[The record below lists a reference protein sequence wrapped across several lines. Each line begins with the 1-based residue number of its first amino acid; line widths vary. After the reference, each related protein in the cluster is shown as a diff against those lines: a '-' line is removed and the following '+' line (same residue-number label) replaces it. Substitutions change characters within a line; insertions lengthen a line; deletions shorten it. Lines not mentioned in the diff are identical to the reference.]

1 MKTSLAKIGQPIIFD
16 VQLRII
22 RLFRFCEVLPVSL
35 AVAVKLSS
43 FHKMFIPRCNENEFK
58 FRPSLVLLL
67 VLEVLGGL
75 RKWDE

>member
-1 MKTSLAKIGQPIIFD
+1 MKTGLAKIDQHIIFD
-16 VQLRII
+16 VQFRIT
-22 RLFRFCEVLPVSL
+22 RLFRFSEVLPVSL
-35 AVAVKLSS
+35 AVAVTLSS

-58 FRPSLVLLL
+58 FRSSFIELL